1 MPLDFGISWFDT
13 DETIEPPEMARMVEQ
28 RGFEAL
34 LVTEHTHIPASRETP
49 WPGGAELPK
58 EYAHTL
64 DPFVAL
70 AGVAAATQTLKI
82 GTGVCLVAQHDAIV
96 LAKQVA
102 TLDHLSGGRFLF
114 GVGAGWNRE
123 EMRNHGID
131 PGQRFGIMRER
142 VEAMRAIWSQEEA
155 SYAGKHVN
163 FDRIWSWPKPLQQP
177 GPPILVGGSG
187 PKVLDRVLAYG
198 DGWTPISRQTG
209 DLQQIADR
217 IAELQERAAAAGRE
231 RIPVTLYGGSTK
243 PETVDRFAAM
253 GVDRILHL
261 LPTLPREDA
270 LRHVAETARRLHAA
284 AA

>member
-1 MPLDFGISWFDT
+1 MLHGLVTFVTEYSITPAELGRAA
-13 DETIEPPEMARMVEQ
+13 EGE
-28 RGFEAL
+28 GFESL

-70 AGVAAATQTLKI
+70 AGVAVATQTLKI
-82 GTGVCLVAQHDAIV
+82 GTGVCLVAQHDPIV

-163 FDRIWSWPKPLQQP
+163 FERIWSWPKPLQQP

-270 LRHVAETARRLHAA
+270 LRHVAEIARRLHAA

>member
-1 MPLDFGISWFDT
+1 MLHGLVTFVT
-13 DETIEPPEMARMVEQ
+13 DYSITPAELGRVAESE
-28 RGFEAL
+28 GFESL

-49 WPGGAELPK
+49 WPGGADLPQ
-58 EYAHTL
+58 EYSHTL

-70 AGVAAATQTLKI
+70 ACVAAATQTLKI
-82 GTGVCLVAQHDAIV
+82 GTGVCLVAQHDPIV

-123 EMRNHGID
+123 EMRNHGTD

-142 VEAMRAIWSQEEA
+142 VEAMRAIWSQDEA

-163 FDRIWSWPKPLQQP
+163 FERIWSWPKPRQQP
-177 GPPILVGGSG
+177 GPPILIGGSG

-209 DLQQIADR
+209 DLQTIADR

-243 PETVDRFAAM
+243 PETVDRFAEM

-270 LRHVAETARRLHAA
+270 VQHVTEIARRLYAA